1 MLKCSVRDLPPILIE
16 QYPRC
21 LMGAV
26 ILFYCLG
33 FKLVN
38 PTPFTDVGFGI
49 LFSNYNVDATIAPVN
64 VIDPL
69 NVTAASISPV
79 CSIDAMYPSAV

>member
-1 MLKCSVRDLPPILIE
+1 MLKCNVRILPPILIE

-21 LMGAV
+21 LIGAV

-33 FKLVN
+33 FKTCKPDTVY
-38 PTPFTDVGFGI
+38 DVG
-49 LFSNYNVDATIAPVN
+49 LFYNLTNYNVDPTIAPVN

-69 NVTAASISPV
+69 NVTAASISPD
-79 CSIDAMYPSAV
+79 CSIDAMNPCAV